1 MEDEWYAV
9 AKQLKPGQKT
19 RIKCCNQN
27 STMVVSNGHRGY
39 SGYCFRCG
47 SSPFKPHGLKSIG
60 FYREL
65 EASKKFNEEA
75 DIQIPKDFILATE
88 MPDAACLWLL
98 QYGITLETAASYGIG
113 YSPSQNRV
121 VMPVYY
127 DGKLTCI
134 QARAVDN
141 QQKPKYLNKEHVG
154 GHSMFY
160 AHNLNTSNYIV
171 VTEDILSAIKV
182 GGVAKACS
190 ILGTNMTGIKA
201 MRLAAE
207 YDCVVIWLDGDE
219 AGRAGAKKAQTELM
233 MQGLEDV
240 YIICTDL
247 DPKELNH
254 GTIKRQLEATLNA
267 RSNRVPIR

>member
-9 AKQLKPGQKT
+9 AKQLKPGQKR

-27 STMVVSNGHRGY
+27 STMVVTNGNRGY

-65 EASKKFNEEA
+65 EESKKYNQET
-75 DIQIPKDFILATE
+75 DVSLPKDFILANE

-113 YSPSQNRV
+113 YSASQNRII
-121 VMPVYY
+121 MPVYY
-127 DGKLTCI
+127 DGKLTCT

-141 QQKPKYLNKEHVG
+141 QQKPKYLNKEYG
-154 GHSMFY
+154 GGNSIFY

-190 ILGTNMTGIKA
+190 ILGTNMTGVKA

-207 YDCVVIWLDGDE
+207 YEQVILWLDSDE
-219 AGRAGAKKAQTELM
+219 AGVDGAEKAKRELH
-233 MQGLEDV
+233 MQGVEHV
-240 YIICTDL
+240 IIICTAL
-247 DPKELNH
+247 DPKCLPH
-254 GTIKRQLEATLNA
+254 SKIKSTLEAYLNA
-267 RSNRVPIR
+267 RHSSA